1 MRGTMAIAY
10 SSRFDGGLAIVA
22 ADAVGFSGTLLLV
35 DRILGA
41 VSLSLSNKL
50 RLLLLLLPT

>member
-10 SSRFDGGLAIVA
+10 SSRFDGGLAIVD
-22 ADAVGFSGTLLLV
+22 ADVVGFSGTLLLV

-41 VSLSLSNKL
+41 VSPSLKKN
-50 RLLLLLLPT
+50 

>member
-22 ADAVGFSGTLLLV
+22 ADAVGFSGSLLLV

-41 VSLSLSNKL
+41 VSSSRKENL

>member
-1 MRGTMAIAY
+1 MSIAY

>member
-1 MRGTMAIAY
+1 MAIAY
-10 SSRFDGGLAIVA
+10 SPRFDGGLAIVA
-22 ADAVGFSGTLLLV
+22 ADAVGFSGSLLLV

-41 VSLSLSNKL
+41 VSSSRKENL